1 MAKLLLEANNI
12 RMEYGDRMLF
22 QIPVLRVY
30 DGERIGLIGANG
42 AGKSTLLSL
51 LSGEREP
58 EEGVVRRMGRVAVI
72 RQQGEEQETEIKGE
86 LRSLFQ
92 TKDARL
98 GLSGGER
105 TRKRIAA
112 ALSAQPN
119 LLMADEP
126 TTDLDEAGIDLLY
139 QQLEAFSGSL
149 ILISH
154 DRALLRH
161 FCDRIWQLEDGEIT
175 DFPGG
180 YDAFQAERIRR
191 RDRAQFEYD
200 QYKKEQKRLKAS
212 AQRMAERAASV
223 QKAPSR
229 MGNSEARLHTREYT
243 NSVLHLSHMKRTIQ
257 NRMEQMEE
265 KERPTA
271 LPEIRMKL
279 GVLSPVRAK
288 NVLEVRC
295 ERMTAGGKILLE
307 DTGMILPTGS
317 RTALTGGNGTGKTT
331 LLSAITGNL
340 PKECGFDGVIRLNP
354 QGKIGWFDQHHERTL
369 RPESTVLENVAEA
382 SAHPQAL
389 SRTVLSCLGFARE
402 DAFKPVFVLSGGEK
416 AKVALARLLL
426 MDLNLLI
433 LDEPTNHLDL
443 YTMEALEELLSGYGG
458 TILFVSHDETFLRK
472 ISTRSIRI
480 ENRKLI
486 TA

>member
-1 MAKLLLEANNI
+1 MARLILEANSI
-12 RMEYGDRMLF
+12 RKEYGDRTLF

-30 DGERIGLIGANG
+30 EGERIGLIGANG

-51 LSGEREP
+51 LSGEAEP
-58 EEGVVRRMGRVAVI
+58 EEGNIRRMGRVAVI
-72 RQQGEEQETEIKGE
+72 RQQGEEEEPEISGE

-92 TKDARL
+92 TQDSRE

-105 TRKRIAA
+105 TRNRIAA

-126 TTDLDEAGIDLLY
+126 TTDLDEAGIELLY
-139 QQLEAFSGSL
+139 QQLETFQGTL

-154 DRALLRH
+154 DRALLRY
-161 FCDRIWQLEDGEIT
+161 FCDRIWQLENGKIT

-180 YDAFQAERIRR
+180 YDAFQTERSRQR
-191 RDRAQFEYD
+191 NRAQFEYD
-200 QYKKEQKRLKAS
+200 QYKKEQKRLKES

-223 QKAPSR
+223 KKAPSR

-265 KERPTA
+265 KERPAA

-288 NVLEVRC
+288 NVMEVRC
-295 ERMTAGGKILLE
+295 ERMTAGGKVLLE

-331 LLSAITGNL
+331 LLSAMTGI
-340 PKECGFDGVIRLNP
+340 FRM
-354 QGKIGWFDQHHERTL
+354 H
-369 RPESTVLENVAEA
+369 AA
-382 SAHPQAL
+382 S
-389 SRTVLSCLGFARE
+389 RARS
-402 DAFKPVFVLSGGEK
+402 D
-416 AKVALARLLL
+416 
-426 MDLNLLI
+426 
-433 LDEPTNHLDL
+433 
-443 YTMEALEELLSGYGG
+443 
-458 TILFVSHDETFLRK
+458 
-472 ISTRSIRI
+472 
-480 ENRKLI
+480 
-486 TA
+486 

>member
-92 TKDARL
+92 TKDARS

-200 QYKKEQKRLKAS
+200 QYKK
-212 AQRMAERAASV
+212 
-223 QKAPSR
+223 
-229 MGNSEARLHTREYT
+229 
-243 NSVLHLSHMKRTIQ
+243 
-257 NRMEQMEE
+257 
-265 KERPTA
+265 
-271 LPEIRMKL
+271 
-279 GVLSPVRAK
+279 
-288 NVLEVRC
+288 
-295 ERMTAGGKILLE
+295 
-307 DTGMILPTGS
+307 
-317 RTALTGGNGTGKTT
+317 
-331 LLSAITGNL
+331 
-340 PKECGFDGVIRLNP
+340 
-354 QGKIGWFDQHHERTL
+354 
-369 RPESTVLENVAEA
+369 
-382 SAHPQAL
+382 
-389 SRTVLSCLGFARE
+389 
-402 DAFKPVFVLSGGEK
+402 
-416 AKVALARLLL
+416 
-426 MDLNLLI
+426 
-433 LDEPTNHLDL
+433 
-443 YTMEALEELLSGYGG
+443 
-458 TILFVSHDETFLRK
+458 
-472 ISTRSIRI
+472 
-480 ENRKLI
+480 
-486 TA
+486 